1 MGGAMSLF
9 VWAVIVGLVFH
20 QVLSVIQPDRTKP
33 QRGRRAHRW

>member
-1 MGGAMSLF
+1 MSLF

-33 QRGRRAHRW
+33 QHGHRTHQRVT